1 MTQAT
6 DIGMNRT
13 GIGMAPRLSE
23 EMIRSAETSIPTSG
37 GDGRQIDQLRQLY
50 LHDSPPLG
58 TTPPPSTVKGVAK
71 AGKHMLQGQR
81 PSVFLD
87 KLGERLA
94 FERTGT
100 RLYEAVIAKF
110 DAFGT
115 WQQGPSRDQLVT
127 FHDEEL
133 AHFEMVREAI
143 ESLGGD
149 PTVVTPSADVSGVT
163 SMGIL
168 QVITDPRSSLAH
180 SLQALLVAELAD
192 NDGWHMLI
200 RLADA
205 FGQNDLSHRFHQ
217 ALSDED
223 RHLQS
228 VRAWLSMEMEQDL
241 KGGTLAQKPH

>member
-1 MTQAT
+1 MTQAS
-6 DIGMNRT
+6 DMGMNRT

-23 EMIRSAETSIPTSG
+23 EMMRGAETSIPTSG
-37 GDGRQIDQLRQLY
+37 GNGHQIEELRRVY
-50 LHDSPPLG
+50 LHDSPPIG
-58 TTPPPSTVKGVAK
+58 TVPPPGTAKGTAK
-71 AGKHMLQGQR
+71 AGMQMLKGNR

-100 RLYEAVIAKF
+100 RLYEAVIAKL
-110 DAFGT
+110 DVVGT
-115 WQQGPSRDQLVT
+115 WEQGPTREELMT

-133 AHFEMVREAI
+133 AHFAMVREAI
-143 ESLGGD
+143 EYLGGD
-149 PTVVTPSADVSGVT
+149 PTVVTPSADISGVVAT
-163 SMGIL
+163 GVL
-168 QVITDPRSSLAH
+168 QVITDPRSSLGH

-205 FGQNDLSHRFHQ
+205 FGQNDLSRRFHQ
-217 ALSDED
+217 ALADED

-228 VRAWLSMEMEQDL
+228 VRGWLTTELEQDL
-241 KGGTLAQKPH
+241 KGGVQAQKPH

>member
-1 MTQAT
+1 MAQAT
-6 DIGMNRT
+6 DMGMNRT

-23 EMIRSAETSIPTSG
+23 EMIRDAETSIPTSG
-37 GDGRQIDQLRQLY
+37 GDGHQIERVRREY
-50 LHDSPPLG
+50 LHNSPPLG
-58 TTPPPSTVKGVAK
+58 STPPPATAKGAAK
-71 AGKHMLQGQR
+71 AGMHMLKGHR

-100 RLYEAVIAKF
+100 RLYEALIAKF
-110 DAFGT
+110 DEVGT
-115 WQQGPSRDQLVT
+115 WEQGPTRDQLIG
-127 FHDEEL
+127 FHNEEL
-133 AHFEMVREAI
+133 AHFELVREAI
-143 ESLGGD
+143 EYLGGD

-163 SMGIL
+163 SMGLL

-200 RLADA
+200 RLAEA
-205 FGQNDLSHRFHQ
+205 FGQNDLSRRFHQ
-217 ALSDED
+217 ALADED

-228 VRAWLSMEMEQDL
+228 VRGWLSVEMEQDL
-241 KGGTLAQKPH
+241 KGGVQAQKPH